1 MAIGGAL
8 ILIPLWLKLG
18 VDKNYCS
25 STTPTLILMS
35 ALVAFT
41 IALFN
46 EQYEEVSI
54 FLLIFYFILAF
65 ISSAVMKGK
74 FYNNI
79 DILTFIAEKYN
90 LKSLVLVLLLIVVII
105 SLCVLIPY
113 QGYKMFDDLE
123 DFV

>member
-46 EQYEEVSI
+46 EQYEEVST

-74 FYNNI
+74 
-79 DILTFIAEKYN
+79 K
-90 LKSLVLVLLLIVVII
+90 
-105 SLCVLIPY
+105 
-113 QGYKMFDDLE
+113 
-123 DFV
+123 

>member
-1 MAIGGAL
+1 MGATLAIGGAL

-46 EQYEEVSI
+46 EQYEEVST

-74 FYNNI
+74 N
-79 DILTFIAEKYN
+79 
-90 LKSLVLVLLLIVVII
+90 
-105 SLCVLIPY
+105 
-113 QGYKMFDDLE
+113 
-123 DFV
+123 